1 MHRYG
6 LLAGQPF
13 APASAALPH
22 AQSTAELI
30 ELLAELGIRGAAQS
44 SWGPAVMACCESLAQ
59 AGNVVDRLE
68 ELDLHEQY
76 DVFIARFDTQGAV
89 LRELS
94 SPDRVR

>member
-1 MHRYG
+1 
-6 LLAGQPF
+6 
-13 APASAALPH
+13 
-22 AQSTAELI
+22 
-30 ELLAELGIRGAAQS
+30 
-44 SWGPAVMACCESLAQ
+44 MACCESLAQ